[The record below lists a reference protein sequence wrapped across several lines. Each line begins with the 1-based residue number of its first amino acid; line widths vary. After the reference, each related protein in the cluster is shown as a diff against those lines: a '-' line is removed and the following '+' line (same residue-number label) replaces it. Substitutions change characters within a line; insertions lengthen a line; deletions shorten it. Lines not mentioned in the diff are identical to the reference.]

1 MISTEW
7 GSPKVFRSGFNP
19 DHVKQEQ
26 KMASKMVMCDPCS
39 RLNKSSEGLKYCTDC
54 EDTLCTDCAAL
65 HSAVKLLA
73 SHHLVDVS
81 VTTGNTFNIK
91 KDCGDHEGMCYEF
104 YCSDHDCLIC
114 RTCMANTHRTCGKIQ
129 PIDVAA
135 KGCRS
140 STMLEDI
147 TKEITWLLNATK
159 ELVVGRQ
166 ENKTLVKE
174 IKAKVLQEIAKFR
187 QDINDHLDQLE
198 KKLIYEVDTINKT
211 NREKAR
217 NDLSEADKRQNDI
230 KLMLQQVDFFTKH
243 GSESQLFIHLNT
255 VKPDV
260 TKQAQSFQELIPCL
274 ESYDI
279 DFEATDL
286 ISVIRSFGSVKIKS
300 SSCKVAYQFPKHMQA
315 QTQDVRQKVPTK
327 FELEK
332 KVSILVG
339 RITCIAVTN
348 DNKLLLCNDGIDK
361 DKVSLWTE
369 TGHHIK
375 SCTAAGRPFGIAV
388 VTETDEAVV
397 TLSNVRSMQF
407 INLTTVTIGR
417 QIDIDVSRPHGIAV
431 IRDSVYVGSCDG
443 KVSIINIVSK
453 KCVKTVVIGIGYIT
467 AVIPFVKDREELL
480 YCCNFWC
487 WKSCQL
493 YQVGRNSCFLFTCK
507 RTNDFSTGF

>member
-1 MISTEW
+1 
-7 GSPKVFRSGFNP
+7 
-19 DHVKQEQ
+19 
-26 KMASKMVMCDPCS
+26 MASKMVMCDPCS

-135 KGCRS
+135 KGCTS

-147 TKEITWLLNATK
+147 TKEITSLLNATK
-159 ELVVGRQ
+159 ELVVDRQ

-174 IKAKVLQEIAKFR
+174 IKAKVLKVIAKFR

-198 KKLIYEVDTINKT
+198 KKLIYEVDTIDKT

-217 NDLSEADKRQNDI
+217 NDLK
-230 KLMLQQVDFFTKH
+230 
-243 GSESQLFIHLNT
+243 
-255 VKPDV
+255 
-260 TKQAQSFQELIPCL
+260 
-274 ESYDI
+274 
-279 DFEATDL
+279 
-286 ISVIRSFGSVKIKS
+286 
-300 SSCKVAYQFPKHMQA
+300 
-315 QTQDVRQKVPTK
+315 
-327 FELEK
+327 
-332 KVSILVG
+332 
-339 RITCIAVTN
+339 
-348 DNKLLLCNDGIDK
+348 
-361 DKVSLWTE
+361 

-443 KVSIINIVSK
+443 KVSIINLVSK

-480 YCCNFWC
+480 YCCIFWC